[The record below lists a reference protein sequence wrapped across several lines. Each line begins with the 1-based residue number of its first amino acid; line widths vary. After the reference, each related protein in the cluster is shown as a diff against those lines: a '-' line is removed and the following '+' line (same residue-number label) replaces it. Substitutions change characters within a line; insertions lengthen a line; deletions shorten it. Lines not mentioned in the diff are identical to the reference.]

1 MPPNTPE
8 AAGRLPPNV
17 LALGLVSLLMALSSQ
32 ITNSLL
38 PVFLVTAM
46 GASIATVG
54 LIEGLAEA
62 TNSFLR
68 AFSGAISDAIG
79 RRKPLVVFG
88 AMAFRRC
95 GVKPVFP
102 MAVMRRSSSRDF
114 SIAPEGDQRC
124 AARCSAGRSGCG
136 EVRRGPALGSLAQPL
151 HDRLVPRAAAR
162 CGDRRRRAVMI
173 SGWCSGSRSFQLF
186 FQCFC
191 LPRGSRSIRTLPRR
205 RGGE

>member
-1 MPPNTPE
+1 MDLALPVQYRGLCDRVRPLPNAPE
-8 AAGRLPPNV
+8 HTGRGRAITPNV

-32 ITNSLL
+32 MTNSLL

-88 AMAFRRC
+88 DGLSAC
-95 GVKPVFP
+95 VKPVFP
-102 MAVMRRSSSRDF
+102 MA
-114 SIAPEGDQRC
+114 
-124 AARCSAGRSGCG
+124 
-136 EVRRGPALGSLAQPL
+136 GPSTLRQSCPPSVVLIMVNAES
-151 HDRLVPRAAAR
+151 
-162 CGDRRRRAVMI
+162 RAV
-173 SGWCSGSRSFQLF
+173 L
-186 FQCFC
+186 
-191 LPRGSRSIRTLPRR
+191 LL
-205 RGGE
+205 